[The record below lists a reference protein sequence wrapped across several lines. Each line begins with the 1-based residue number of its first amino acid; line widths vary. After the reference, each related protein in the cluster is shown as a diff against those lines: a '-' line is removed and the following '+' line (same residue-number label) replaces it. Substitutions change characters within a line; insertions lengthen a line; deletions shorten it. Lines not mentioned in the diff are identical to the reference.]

1 MNYIDKKQLLYS
13 LLSLANSIVWAQV
26 LIKSIGYSY
35 ELIAVILLFYSNLTE
50 YLLHRQFMSMASIG
64 KLLLVLLILS
74 SLLSV
79 GGFFFGAI
87 GVSIVLLLLMGRMV
101 YKAVTSD
108 YYKSSMRLVQEDV
121 NKIVKGDKK

>member
-1 MNYIDKKQLLYS
+1 
-13 LLSLANSIVWAQV
+13 
-26 LIKSIGYSY
+26 
-35 ELIAVILLFYSNLTE
+35 
-50 YLLHRQFMSMASIG
+50 MASIG